1 MGRVHMSLA
10 QPEKGSLEAWA
21 DYCVKTKHCRRKW
34 RQSLGLK
41 KPVVTVNDS
50 KYTRRAIERA
60 VRTGEAYRPAFWEK
74 AHPGWQ
80 CKSIRV
86 EYNEYQRGYYVRL
99 EFWRERNTP

>member
-1 MGRVHMSLA
+1 M
-10 QPEKGSLEAWA
+10 A
-21 DYCVKTKHCRRKW
+21 DDLILSDKFAPAALPDVCAPRL
-34 RQSLGLK
+34 Q
-41 KPVVTVNDS
+41 VVD
-50 KYTRRAIERA
+50 AIERA

-99 EFWRERNTP
+99 EFWRERNSP